1 MRTLL
6 ILVALIALSGCDTTP
21 TKTATSNRSKK
32 GISNGGIARYAFH
45 RNAGISDVKKTL
57 PDGSIDYVD
66 FDMADNPSVLVV
78 VTASAPPSD
87 GLTFTTAFSGEGN
100 LMIKKNWSPTT
111 NAGDHEHVGIF
122 VLPKSIT
129 NGRTFRSRGVD
140 RASIDDI
147 IFH

>member
-87 GLTFTTAFSGEGN
+87 GLTFTTAFSER
-100 LMIKKNWSPTT
+100 
-111 NAGDHEHVGIF
+111 AHVS
-122 VLPKSIT
+122 LAWC
-129 NGRTFRSRGVD
+129 RSRVYRRHHLSLSLGHTGLRLAAD
-140 RASIDDI
+140 LL
-147 IFH
+147 